1 MLRLRPQVKHL
12 SVVEDAAF
20 AQGRAWMSDPFR
32 GPMLSSG
39 IMGRCGSYSRKGIS
53 GKQQGKNWRQQRG
66 SPLRQNSVSRKII
79 SNWPSRSLFHWNEHD
94 LAAAHRLLSPENVN
108 VRSEEHT
115 SELQ

>member
-1 MLRLRPQVKHL
+1 MIRLRQQVKHL

-39 IMGRCGSYSRKGIS
+39 IVVRCGSYSRKGMS

-66 SPLRQNSVSRKII
+66 SPLRQDSVSRKII
-79 SNWPSRSLFHWNEHD
+79 SDWPSRSLLHSNEHD
-94 LAAAHRLLSPENVN
+94 LFAAHRLLSLENAN
-108 VRSEEHT
+108 VPGR
-115 SELQ
+115 